1 MSKNQTQP
9 INMRNPDKTKKEF
22 EEALFEL
29 LGEKNYHDITVNE
42 ICALTNKTKMTF
54 YHYFKDKADLL
65 ASASINLINEE
76 YSEAYRKILRK
87 ETDQEEIE
95 YQSILATYD
104 WVAKHYKQIQNLIH
118 KGDTFPM
125 EIFKN
130 ALSNNYGKYI
140 TETIK
145 SVDYDVPS
153 DYLSIFFFE
162 GLYGSCLHYAE
173 RLKNSRDKKKV
184 KEDIKKLC
192 RFWAKLIMSAA
203 KEN

>member
-1 MSKNQTQP
+1 
-9 INMRNPDKTKKEF
+9 MRNTDKTKREF
-22 EEALFEL
+22 EKAL
-29 LGEKNYHDITVNE
+29 LGLLSKKNYHDITVNE
-42 ICALTNKTKMTF
+42 VCASAGKTKMTF
-54 YHYFKDKADLL
+54 YHYYKDEADLL
-65 ASASINLINEE
+65 AAAFTNLINEE

-87 ETDQEEIE
+87 ETDPEEIE

-118 KGDTFPM
+118 EGDTFPM

-130 ALSNNYGKYI
+130 ALAANYGKYVAEAI
-140 TETIK
+140 Q
-145 SVDYDVPS
+145 SGGYDVPG

-162 GLYGSCLHYAE
+162 GLYGSCLYYAE
-173 RLKNSRDKKKV
+173 QLENRKDKRKV

-192 RFWAKLIMSAA
+192 RFWAKLIMSAT

>member
-1 MSKNQTQP
+1 
-9 INMRNPDKTKKEF
+9 MRDIDKTKTAF
-22 EEALFEL
+22 EKSLFKL
-29 LGEKNYHDITVNE
+29 LEKKNYHDITVNE
-42 ICALTNKTKMTF
+42 ICSLANKTKMTF
-54 YHYFKDKADLL
+54 YHYFKDKDNLL
-65 ASASINLINEE
+65 ALASINLINEE
-76 YSEAYRKILRK
+76 YNDAYKKILKK
-87 ETDQEEIE
+87 ETNPEEVE

-130 ALSNNYGKYI
+130 ALATNYGKYI
-140 TETIK
+140 TELIK
-145 SVDYDVPS
+145 SVGYDVPS

-162 GLYGSCLHYAE
+162 GLYGSCIYYAE
-173 RLKNSRDKKKV
+173 QLKNNRDKKKV

-192 RFWAKLIMSAA
+192 RFWAKLIMSAI